1 MIPASVLT
9 VPYAEMLPTDVYPM
23 LRGSTVT
30 TRVMFMRIRS
40 PLTGSQ
46 TVFLRSVFTV
56 LQRAI
61 NNILQIKRGFFVC
74 LIDIKSKIGS
84 VLIIGSKGGAYQVVS
99 IQNNLC

>member
-1 MIPASVLT
+1 MQTIVGHGKC
-9 VPYAEMLPTDVYPM
+9 VFIQIDICDCK
-23 LRGSTVT
+23 
-30 TRVMFMRIRS
+30 IRS
-40 PLTGSQ
+40 RGFKVTCC
-46 TVFLRSVFTV
+46 TVQSADVIIADILR
-56 LQRAI
+56 LQNVAAFRAI